1 MLSTL
6 GADGPDAGAALL
18 LWALYFCA
26 RVTESDPGSLSTPY
40 NDDGSVAT
48 VQPAVAPVAELAW
61 RSLFNTYSVTALLGA
76 AAIFFLRIFCRWVRD
91 LMRCAHLNNH
101 VQLA

>member
-61 RSLFNTYSVTALLGA
+61 R
-76 AAIFFLRIFCRWVRD
+76 CVRGPSSA
-91 LMRCAHLNNH
+91 RGGGTGEASGG
-101 VQLA
+101 VSGG